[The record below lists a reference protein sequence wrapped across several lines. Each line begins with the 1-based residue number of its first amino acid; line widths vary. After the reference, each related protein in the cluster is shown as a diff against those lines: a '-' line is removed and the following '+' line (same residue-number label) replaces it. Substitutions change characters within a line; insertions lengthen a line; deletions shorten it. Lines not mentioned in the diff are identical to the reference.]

1 MKNENQFYQSMILV
15 ALYYT
20 IYEVLSARVVYK
32 IKIFFS
38 VLIFLSLFF
47 LYFYV
52 NNTRHLRK
60 NYYLYGFLKVTIL
73 FKMSF
78 FLSDALNE
86 HDVVKDTSKD
96 L

>member
-1 MKNENQFYQSMILV
+1 MVLEGMVEARSDFAKKRSLRENKSPPIL
-15 ALYYT
+15 
-20 IYEVLSARVVYK
+20 I
-32 IKIFFS
+32 
-38 VLIFLSLFF
+38 LFF
-47 LYFYV
+47 TKTHIIFQ
-52 NNTRHLRK
+52 

>member
-1 MKNENQFYQSMILV
+1 MKNENQFYIYSSM
-15 ALYYT
+15 
-20 IYEVLSARVVYK
+20 VLEE
-32 IKIFFS
+32 FS
-38 VLIFLSLFF
+38 VLIFLSLFC

-52 NNTRHLRK
+52 NNTCHLRK
-60 NYYLYGFLKVTIL
+60 KLLPIRFFESYHFIQNVI
-73 FKMSF
+73 

>member
-1 MKNENQFYQSMILV
+1 M
-15 ALYYT
+15 
-20 IYEVLSARVVYK
+20 VLEE
-32 IKIFFS
+32 FS
-38 VLIFLSLFF
+38 VLIFLSLFC

-52 NNTRHLRK
+52 NNTCHLRK

>member
-1 MKNENQFYQSMILV
+1 MP
-15 ALYYT
+15 
-20 IYEVLSARVVYK
+20 
-32 IKIFFS
+32 IK
-38 VLIFLSLFF
+38 
-47 LYFYV
+47 
-52 NNTRHLRK
+52 K

-96 L
+96 LWNDDEQLATFTYTYIMVGPVKNRFSVKPVNTSGLTLFSTGIFFGAGFEF